1 MNESVQLKI
10 RKLPK
15 ALAELSHSNQFLKIS
30 AFSAYLICGLLITL
44 LFYQAIK
51 PTAVLTL
58 APDGSF
64 YQEAPKPDPK
74 IEIERAVRE
83 YMKYRYNWTPKT
95 VAGQVT
101 KAGAFI
107 LPSTKKTYES
117 SMQNVVRFSAEKIVA
132 QRAYPFEIQVDLKKS
147 IVVLSGDRITTIQGL
162 KAAGDLRLE
171 LTFESGPRTDENPW
185 GVYISKEKEFQQ

>member
-1 MNESVQLKI
+1 MNESIQLKI

-30 AFSAYLICGLLITL
+30 AFSAYLICGFLITL

-64 YQEAPKPDPK
+64 YQEAPRPDPK

-95 VAGQVT
+95 VADQVT
-101 KAGAFI
+101 KAGSFI

-132 QRAYPFEIQVDLKKS
+132 QRAYPFEIQVDLKKN
-147 IVVLSGDRITTIQGL
+147 IVVLRGDRITTIQGL

-171 LTFESGPRTDENPW
+171 LTFESGPRTNENPW